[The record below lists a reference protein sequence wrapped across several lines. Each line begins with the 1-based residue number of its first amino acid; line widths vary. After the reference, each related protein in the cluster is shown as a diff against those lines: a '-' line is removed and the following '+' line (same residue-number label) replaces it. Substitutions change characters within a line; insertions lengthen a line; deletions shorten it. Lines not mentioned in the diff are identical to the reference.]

1 MCSLPQRVAVA
12 FRHLPFK
19 KESSKKH
26 HFLLKTVPSAFPGLS
41 GCFCRKRR
49 AGVRGDPPEPGRR
62 GKPVPQPRRAS
73 SSRSDCYFG
82 TKTLHSGRILIV
94 LCLKEEKG
102 ERKASF
108 LVLRCGLRTETQFR
122 KRFCL
127 QILVLVWISVKYLA
141 CLWGEGS

>member
-94 LCLKEEKG
+94 LCLKGRERRKESFISGSEMRLENRNSIQEK
-102 ERKASF
+102 
-108 LVLRCGLRTETQFR
+108 VLSPNLGFSLD
-122 KRFCL
+122 FCEVFSL
-127 QILVLVWISVKYLA
+127 SV
-141 CLWGEGS
+141 G